1 MATKD
6 APVDVSIA
14 INPNNLE
21 AVPGLVKE
29 INEGV
34 KTLATGGHEARHELI
49 VKARSLMLALEA
61 PRETM
66 IKHCWAQT
74 GAMAG
79 INLGIDTG
87 LWTLMAKN
95 GDKPQKVADLSRE
108 LGIDPA
114 LLSRLLRHL
123 SAMGYITETNTDEY
137 LPTNFTKSLSL
148 PIISGGYPAMLSV
161 SRGAIMFHE
170 YARAR
175 GWKNPSDAKDTS
187 MMFAYKTDKDMFAYQ
202 QELGY
207 GPHFNLHM
215 GGYRQGRPPW
225 MTKIYPVQER
235 LIKGADTDPEAPF
248 LVDVGGSVGHDL
260 VQFQQNFPDHPG
272 KLILEDLDV
281 VIHQIPDPERL
292 GAIKKLPHDFTKPQ
306 PVKGAR
312 AYYMHSCLHD
322 WPDDVCNVIL
332 GHLKDAMKPGY
343 SKLLINENVLPKRN
357 AHWESSAL
365 DMVMLTLFNSK
376 ERTHADWYYL
386 LEELAGLKIVKIWD
400 GGKGVESV
408 IECEV

>member
-1 MATKD
+1 MVLED
-6 APVDVSIA
+6 PPVDVAIA
-14 INPNNLE
+14 INPTDLE
-21 AVPGLVKE
+21 SVPRLVKD

-34 KTLATGGHEARHELI
+34 KSLTTGGHQARHELVI
-49 VKARSLMLALEA
+49 KARSLMLALET

-87 LWTLMAKN
+87 LWKLMAKN
-95 GDKPQKVADLSRE
+95 GDKPQKVVELSRD

-123 SAMGYITETNTDEY
+123 SAMGYIIETDTDEY
-137 LPTNFTKSLSL
+137 MPTNFSKALSI

-170 YARAR
+170 YARAI
-175 GWKNPSDAKDTS
+175 GWKNPTDAKNTS

-202 QELGY
+202 QALGY
-207 GPHFNLHM
+207 GPQFNLHM

-225 MTKIYPVQER
+225 MTKIFPVQER
-235 LIKGADTDPEAPF
+235 LINGADADPEAPF
-248 LVDVGGSVGHDL
+248 LVDIGGSVGHDL
-260 VQFQQNFPDHPG
+260 VQFQQYFPNHPG
-272 KLILEDLDV
+272 KLILEDLSV
-281 VIHQIPDPERL
+281 VLSQIPDPERL
-292 GAIKKLPHDFTKPQ
+292 RSIEKLPHDFTKPQ
-306 PVKGAR
+306 PVKGK
-312 AYYMHSCLHD
+312 H
-322 WPDDVCNVIL
+322 I
-332 GHLKDAMKPGY
+332 KDAMKPGY
-343 SKLLINENVLPKRN
+343 SKLLINENVLPQRN

-386 LEELAGLKIVKIWD
+386 LEKLAGLRIVRIWD
-400 GGKGVESV
+400 GGKGVESI